1 VKVRSVWSL
10 VVVMVF
16 SGILGPIVAAS
27 LLPPPPRPDVRKKLE
42 ALPAEGLTRLAGHV
56 RDPRAL
62 LPEDEHLVLTF
73 LAVAATD
80 LGLKLEAP
88 RFVEAPDGE
97 NADARLDWIVEG
109 DPFELPRLLDSLN
122 GLRTPCFVERVDA
135 VATAPQRAKFY
146 LDLRFMR
153 PLQVDCAQVSQRLA
167 AKMGPWYAGPGQEP
181 ICQLAH
187 LRAWRLFRSRMDNAA
202 QSRRDQVERLQR
214 TLPAALI
221 RLRSHGEGFRWSER
235 KGIWSTTGAEKPE
248 APLKEVRAQPR

>member
-1 VKVRSVWSL
+1 MQVRSGWSL
-10 VVVMVF
+10 VGVVLF
-16 SGILGPIVAAS
+16 SGMLGPMLVAS
-27 LLPPPPRPDVRKKLE
+27 LLPSPPRPEIRKQLEGLPTE
-42 ALPAEGLTRLAGHV
+42 ALARLEGQV

-62 LPEDEHLVLTF
+62 LPEDERLVLTF

-88 RFVEAPDGE
+88 RFVEAPEGE

-122 GLRTPCFVERVDA
+122 GLRTPCFVERVHG
-135 VATAPQRAKFY
+135 VPTTPQRARFH

-153 PLQVDCAQVSQRLA
+153 PLQVDCSQVGERLA
-167 AKMGPWYAGPGQEP
+167 ARMGPWYSGPGQEP

-187 LRAWRLFRSRMDNAA
+187 LRAWRLFSSRMDNAA
-202 QSRRDQVERLQR
+202 QARRGQLDRLQR

-221 RLRSHGEGFRWSER
+221 RLRQHGEGFRWSER
-235 KGIWSTTGAEKPE
+235 KGTWSSPGAEKPE
-248 APLKEVRAQPR
+248 PPTSEVRAQLK